1 MVLILEAFQ
10 LHAQYDF
17 KISVVRL
24 GSHFTNFPVRS

>member
-1 MVLILEAFQ
+1 MVLILKAFQ

-17 KISVVRL
+17 KISVIKS